1 MIEALI
7 FDLDNCLAPAMEIG
21 SELYEPALKAI
32 QDANLGTLSSS
43 ALDAA
48 IHDIWSH
55 PFDWV
60 ADKHGFSVPMLEAGM
75 REFAEI
81 ETQGPLFGYGDLS
94 ALDSFDMPL
103 FLVTSGFRRLQES
116 KVRALGIVDRF
127 QDVFVDA
134 LDEPDTR
141 LGKKRII
148 QGILDTH
155 SYAEESIVVIG
166 DSPHSEIKAAKELG
180 IRSVQTLRPGV
191 KPTPVATY
199 RIENLG
205 ELPALLESLDLESLE

>member
-43 ALDAA
+43 ALDAV
-48 IHDIWSH
+48 IHDIWWH
-55 PFDWV
+55 PFDWM
-60 ADKHGFSVPMLEAGM
+60 ADKHGFSVPMQEAGM
-75 REFAEI
+75 REFAKI
-81 ETQGPLFGYGDLS
+81 ETEGPLFGYGDLS
-94 ALDSFDMPL
+94 ALDSFEIPL
-103 FLVTSGFRRLQES
+103 YLVTSGFRRLQES

-127 QDVFVDA
+127 QAIYVDA

-141 LGKKRII
+141 IRKKGII
-148 QGILDTH
+148 QEILDTH
-155 SYAEESIVVIG
+155 GYSKDQIVVIG

-180 IRSVQTLRPGV
+180 IRSAQTLRPGV
-191 KPTPVATY
+191 EPTPNATY
-199 RIENLG
+199 QIQSLR
-205 ELPALLESLDLESLE
+205 ELPALLERIDLE